1 MTAFRVA
8 LTFDTEHPGHRQSPP
23 GAAEAIVA
31 ELRKT
36 GVRATFFLQG
46 RWAAA
51 YPVVARS
58 IAAAGH
64 LIGSHSHW
72 HAPMTALTDEGIVRD
87 LEKAERSIREATGVD
102 PRPWFRC
109 PYGDG
114 AEDERVRAALA
125 SRGYRNVHWDVAVD
139 DWADDKT
146 ADLVE
151 NDLIER
157 TQRHG
162 DGGIVLLH
170 SWPAPTVAALPRIL
184 ARLLTVGARFITV
197 DEVTPR

>member
-8 LTFDTEHPGHRQSPP
+8 LTFDTQHPGHRQSPP

-87 LEKAERSIREATGVD
+87 LDKAERSIREAT
-102 PRPWFRC
+102 
-109 PYGDG
+109 
-114 AEDERVRAALA
+114 
-125 SRGYRNVHWDVAVD
+125 
-139 DWADDKT
+139 
-146 ADLVE
+146 
-151 NDLIER
+151 
-157 TQRHG
+157 
-162 DGGIVLLH
+162 
-170 SWPAPTVAALPRIL
+170 
-184 ARLLTVGARFITV
+184 
-197 DEVTPR
+197 